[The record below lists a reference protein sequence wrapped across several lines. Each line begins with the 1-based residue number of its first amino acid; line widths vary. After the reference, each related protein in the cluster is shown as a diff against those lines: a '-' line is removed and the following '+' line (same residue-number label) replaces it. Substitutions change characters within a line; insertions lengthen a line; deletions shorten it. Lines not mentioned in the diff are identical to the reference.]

1 MGWQDAVSIA
11 GWAFISLVAFDHFV
25 IADARKSSDIAAS
38 IMRTVVMLCV
48 ALSLIYSWS
57 GRKDVR
63 FWNLAE
69 VAVLYGVG
77 LFVFFSDALR
87 HGLAAKLTRWRGSI
101 WVKELDY
108 LYLCLGGIGALTS
121 LNRLETVSDKLG
133 LSDIYGPIV
142 LTTALVIRAIKTRSE
157 INKWNEA

>member
-1 MGWQDAVSIA
+1 MEWQDAVSIA
-11 GWAFISLVAFDHFV
+11 GWAFIGLIVFDHFV
-25 IADARKSSDIAAS
+25 VEDPRKSSDVAAS
-38 IMRTVVMLCV
+38 IMRTVIMMGV
-48 ALSLIYSWS
+48 ALALVYTWS
-57 GRKDVR
+57 GRKDIK

-69 VAVLYGVG
+69 VSVLYGLG
-77 LFVFFSDALR
+77 LFVLLSDALR
-87 HGLAAKLTRWRGSI
+87 HGLGAKLTRWRGSN

-108 LYLCLGGIGALTS
+108 VYLCLGGVGALTS

-133 LSDIYGPIV
+133 VSDIYGPII